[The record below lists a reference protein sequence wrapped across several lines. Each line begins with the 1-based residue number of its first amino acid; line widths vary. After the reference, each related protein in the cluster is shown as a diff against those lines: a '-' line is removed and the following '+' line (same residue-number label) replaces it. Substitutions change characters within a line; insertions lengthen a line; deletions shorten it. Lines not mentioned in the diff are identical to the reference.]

1 MYEIWDIPLFSE
13 FLSVSSSH
21 FKKQSFTISYR
32 GIDKPNSKHNRINF
46 SLSVILKMDLGEV
59 FLMLWSK
66 WSSIRETWL
75 ISVSHLFDVKM
86 WFDI

>member
-1 MYEIWDIPLFSE
+1 MKYEIYLC
-13 FLSVSSSH
+13 FLNFYQFHLHTLKSRV
-21 FKKQSFTISYR
+21 FTISYR

-66 WSSIRETWL
+66 
-75 ISVSHLFDVKM
+75 
-86 WFDI
+86 